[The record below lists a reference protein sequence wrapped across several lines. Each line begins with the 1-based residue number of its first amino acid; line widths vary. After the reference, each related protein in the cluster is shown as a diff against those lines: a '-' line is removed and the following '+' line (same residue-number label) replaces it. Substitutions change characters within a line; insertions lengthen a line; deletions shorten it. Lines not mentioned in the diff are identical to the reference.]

1 MDYRTA
7 RLTGA
12 LSRVIVMIATPARMI
27 AAAMIVRDVTDSC
40 PIAQPRN
47 TATTGFTYAYVAAFA
62 ALVCASR

>member
-1 MDYRTA
+1 M
-7 RLTGA
+7 
-12 LSRVIVMIATPARMI
+12 IVMIATPARMI
-27 AAAMIVRDVTDSC
+27 AAATIVRDVTASW